1 MARLVLLRNKG
12 AWRAPGRASDNL
24 YLRVRRGKP
33 GDNLWAKLLE
43 VAAIP
48 RNDLTRTGL
57 DGATSNQAIVN
68 GSARNPIG
76 GSLPNGVE
84 IRLAIETDQA
94 ESAGD
99 GLNAL

>member
-1 MARLVLLRNKG
+1 M
-12 AWRAPGRASDNL
+12 SDRKNPIAHDWADGL
-24 YLRVRRGKP
+24 PHSFCLRVRRGKP

-68 GSARNPIG
+68 GSARNPVG
-76 GSLPNGVE
+76 GGLPNGVE